1 MFFLLRLRDTIE
13 IEPAYFSP
21 EKLQQPPV
29 SSPLVTT
36 TSSGDAAPA
45 ADSGNRRYAPSHE
58 DILWHRVSERYVG
71 KVIPSRGLCIAIA
84 ELVQFSNS
92 TIRGSDGS
100 SWTSVTFDAV
110 VLRPEVGERIR
121 ANIHRQTEKGI
132 YLSVELFHDIFVPAS
147 HLVHPSIYD
156 ESTGTWH
163 LKIEDEDAGNGAVTL
178 NPYRK
183 DDDVIVMV
191 RDVVVRSSV
200 DLLSADESSL
210 GPGMLD
216 DDSPMV
222 VIGSFLDVGLG
233 PCVWFE

>member
-1 MFFLLRLRDTIE
+1 MFLLLRLRDTIE

-21 EKLQQPPV
+21 EKLQKLPPPLSV
-29 SSPLVTT
+29 ISSQSGPEVT
-36 TSSGDAAPA
+36 TSSGGDAL
-45 ADSGNRRYAPSHE
+45 DRYTPSHE
-58 DILWHRVSERYVG
+58 DVLWHRVSERYVG

-84 ELVQFSNS
+84 ELIHFSNS

-110 VLRPEVGERIR
+110 VLRPDVGERLR

-147 HLVHPSIYD
+147 HLVQPSIFD
-156 ESTGTWH
+156 DNTGIWH
-163 LKIEDEDAGNGAVTL
+163 LNIEDEDGSGAVTL

-183 DDDVIVMV
+183 DDEVIVAV

-200 DLLSADESSL
+200 DLLSADESN
-210 GPGMLD
+210 GGGNNLD